1 MALTQAELEAIRKR
15 AEASTEGLIV
25 NERDYYE
32 HKTAR
37 LVTNGHVYVAKVFTG
52 QADAEF
58 IANARQDVPALL
70 AEVERLQAELQARDD
85 HDLIE
90 AIEDAFGTRIEE
102 NAKVYADII
111 RKRFAE
117 QEEFEWRNT
126 TAKRK

>member
-1 MALTQAELEAIRKR
+1 MALTQSELGAIRKR
-15 AEASTEGLIV
+15 AEAATAGLIV

-70 AEVERLQAELQARDD
+70 AEVERLSYERKQYLERYVWLLEGIGKDKAL
-85 HDLIE
+85 
-90 AIEDAFGTRIEE
+90 
-102 NAKVYADII
+102 DII
-111 RKRFAE
+111 RKAMAE
-117 QEEFEWRNT
+117 KEDE
-126 TAKRK
+126 